1 MPSGGKQL
9 GARGSRTRLT
19 ASEETR
25 QGRWSGDSPRG
36 TNRLGAGASDRVG
49 NIKVLRAAKYIA
61 ILGLFLAAVAA
72 VSGIVAAR
80 QYGNGAYV
88 ASAISALLIWS
99 VGALSLLIVAL
110 APTPQAR
117 VNAAL
122 LGMLIRMA
130 LPMVAIAYFSKSNH
144 PLAAEGIVGLL
155 VVHYLLGLVAETL
168 LSVRLTSAANVK
180 LPAAPAV
187 S

>member
-1 MPSGGKQL
+1 M
-9 GARGSRTRLT
+9 R
-19 ASEETR
+19 
-25 QGRWSGDSPRG
+25 
-36 TNRLGAGASDRVG
+36 
-49 NIKVLRAAKYIA
+49 RAAKYIA

-72 VSGIVAAR
+72 VSGAVAAR
-80 QYGNGAYV
+80 QYGIGAYL
-88 ASAISALLIWS
+88 ASAVSAAMIWA
-99 VGALSLLIVAL
+99 VGSLSLLVVAL
-110 APTPQAR
+110 APTPAAR

-155 VVHYLLGLVAETL
+155 VVHYLLGLIAETL
-168 LSVRLTSAANVK
+168 LSVRLTSAASTPVATASAVNA
-180 LPAAPAV
+180 PHAA

>member
-1 MPSGGKQL
+1 MVVFGQDRYQI
-9 GARGSRTRLT
+9 GATELTRVIAPAIT
-19 ASEETR
+19 S
-25 QGRWSGDSPRG
+25 
-36 TNRLGAGASDRVG
+36 
-49 NIKVLRAAKYIA
+49 VLRAAKYIA
-61 ILGLFLAAVAA
+61 ILGFFLAAVAVA
-72 VSGIVAAR
+72 SGIVAAR
-80 QYGNGAYV
+80 QYGSGAYL
-88 ASAISALLIWS
+88 ASAISAAMIWS
-99 VGALSLLIVAL
+99 VGSLSLLIVAL

-144 PLAAEGIVGLL
+144 PLTADGIVGLL

-168 LSVRLTSAANVK
+168 LSVRLTSAANGN
-180 LPAAPAV
+180 LPSAPMA

>member
-1 MPSGGKQL
+1 M
-9 GARGSRTRLT
+9 
-19 ASEETR
+19 
-25 QGRWSGDSPRG
+25 
-36 TNRLGAGASDRVG
+36 
-49 NIKVLRAAKYIA
+49 LRAAKYIA
-61 ILGLFLAAVAA
+61 ILGIFLAAVAVA
-72 VSGIVAAR
+72 SGIVAAR
-80 QYGNGAYV
+80 QYGNGAYL

-99 VGALSLLIVAL
+99 VGSLSLLIVAL

-117 VNAAL
+117 INAAL

-155 VVHYLLGLVAETL
+155 VVHYLLGLIVETL
-168 LSVRLTSAANVK
+168 LSVRMTSAMSNSS
-180 LPAAPAV
+180 LPAAPIA

>member
-1 MPSGGKQL
+1 M
-9 GARGSRTRLT
+9 
-19 ASEETR
+19 
-25 QGRWSGDSPRG
+25 
-36 TNRLGAGASDRVG
+36 
-49 NIKVLRAAKYIA
+49 LRAAKYIA
-61 ILGLFLAAVAA
+61 ILGIFLAAVAA
-72 VSGIVAAR
+72 ASGIVAAR
-80 QYGNGAYV
+80 QYGAGAYL

-99 VGALSLLIVAL
+99 VGSLSLLIVAL

-155 VVHYLLGLVAETL
+155 VVHYLLGLIAETL
-168 LSVRLTSAANVK
+168 LSVRLTTAAGEKLSAA
-180 LPAAPAV
+180 AA

>member
-1 MPSGGKQL
+1 M
-9 GARGSRTRLT
+9 
-19 ASEETR
+19 
-25 QGRWSGDSPRG
+25 
-36 TNRLGAGASDRVG
+36 
-49 NIKVLRAAKYIA
+49 
-61 ILGLFLAAVAA
+61 
-72 VSGIVAAR
+72 
-80 QYGNGAYV
+80 

-99 VGALSLLIVAL
+99 VGSLSLLIVAL

-155 VVHYLLGLVAETL
+155 VVHYLLGLIAETL
-168 LSVRLTSAANVK
+168 LSVRLTTAAGEK
-180 LPAAPAV
+180 LPAAAT